1 MLLPEGR
8 LPEHVVP
15 LLDPEQARGGQ
26 AGGIGACRFEI
37 RKISKIITL
46 QMFCK
51 IVHIFGGLVLGCIKT
66 KVKLQVDTNMRLT
79 TFFRLYKMC
88 PTPLQS

>member
-1 MLLPEGR
+1 MCSTRHLAVNVLLPEGR

-37 RKISKIITL
+37 RKFSKIITL
-46 QMFCK
+46 QMFC
-51 IVHIFGGLVLGCIKT
+51 VPESDLSSE
-66 KVKLQVDTNMRLT
+66 KLEQLCYV
-79 TFFRLYKMC
+79 
-88 PTPLQS
+88 